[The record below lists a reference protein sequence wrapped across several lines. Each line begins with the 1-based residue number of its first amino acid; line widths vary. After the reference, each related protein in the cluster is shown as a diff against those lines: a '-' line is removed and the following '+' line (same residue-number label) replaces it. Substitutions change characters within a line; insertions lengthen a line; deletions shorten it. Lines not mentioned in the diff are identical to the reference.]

1 MLGPRTVLVAAA
13 LLLLAVPATAG
24 AAPRRA
30 DLKLTRVTVSPAQ
43 AAPGARVQIS
53 DVVRNGGRARARATR
68 VGYVLSADARK
79 DKADVRLAGT
89 RPIKALAR
97 RKQSR
102 GATSVRLPATA
113 KAGPYYLLAC
123 ADAGRALTE
132 SSERNNCAA
141 GRVRVLG
148 RPGAAPDPVVAAAGS
163 AVTGGNTTK
172 PPATGGGTGSP
183 APGRPF
189 GSFGPFLRTANPLE
203 IDPVADSARAATA
216 SMSQFGGTLQAT
228 GADGTQYELTLPA
241 DALLGQQEITMTPIS
256 SIADL
261 PLSQGLMGAVE
272 LEPHGLQLAKPA
284 TLTIDP
290 PGTDPPVAQQS
301 AFMAQEETGEDFH
314 LHPVG
319 SQQKATINLMH
330 FSTVGVG
337 LGTSAD
343 RAAVDARPGSR
354 PLAQLEQALADLTRQ
369 DRADDDTDLTPL
381 VAPMM
386 AYYDEVVRP
395 RLQAAETS
403 ERLAP
408 AALAQA
414 LSWARNA
421 ELLGMSGPDYDARQ
435 ADMMARI
442 KTILLN
448 AIEETYARCVT
459 ENSLAAGARLL
470 GWSRQAAIMGIE
482 NDGFEKWMKCARYE
496 VEFDS
501 TVTSEGGFTGS
512 TQSQSHNGSL
522 RVVAGELI
530 IDFATIATGAI
541 PSGPLT
547 YQGASWTHTTTY
559 APSGDCTPVTTTSLI
574 GTTPGTLRA
583 SIEFD
588 INLFEPPPG
597 EDDVPRKHVLRL
609 SAQGTGESYRAQN
622 SGCSSTSSD
631 STDTRWRSIFAG
643 FHGNLPSVT
652 VELDASDQVGEVI
665 GTKTFTGRRTSGGT
679 TQTEETYVELWHRP
693 LR

>member
-1 MLGPRTVLVAAA
+1 MKMT
-13 LLLLAVPATAG
+13 
-24 AAPRRA
+24 
-30 DLKLTRVTVSPAQ
+30 
-43 AAPGARVQIS
+43 
-53 DVVRNGGRARARATR
+53 
-68 VGYVLSADARK
+68 
-79 DKADVRLAGT
+79 
-89 RPIKALAR
+89 
-97 RKQSR
+97 
-102 GATSVRLPATA
+102 
-113 KAGPYYLLAC
+113 
-123 ADAGRALTE
+123 
-132 SSERNNCAA
+132 
-141 GRVRVLG
+141 
-148 RPGAAPDPVVAAAGS
+148 
-163 AVTGGNTTK
+163 
-172 PPATGGGTGSP
+172 
-183 APGRPF
+183 
-189 GSFGPFLRTANPLE
+189 
-203 IDPVADSARAATA
+203 
-216 SMSQFGGTLQAT
+216 QFGGTLEAT

-241 DALLGQQEITMTPIS
+241 DALLGPQEITMTPIS

-290 PGTDPPVAQQS
+290 PGTDPPLASQS

-314 LHPVG
+314 LYPVG
-319 SQQKATINLMH
+319 PQQKATLNLMH
-330 FSTVGVG
+330 FSTAGVG

-343 RAAVDARPGSR
+343 RGAIDARPGSR
-354 PLAQLEQALADLTRQ
+354 PLAQLEQALADLTRR
-369 DRADDDTDLTPL
+369 DRAGEDVDLTPL
-381 VAPMM
+381 VTPMM
-386 AYYDEVVRP
+386 AYYDQVVRP
-395 RLQAAETS
+395 KLQAAETS

-408 AALAQA
+408 DALAAA

-421 ELLGMSGPDYDARQ
+421 ALLGMSGPDYDLRY

-442 KTILLN
+442 EKVLLN

-470 GWSRQAAIMGIE
+470 GWTRQATILGIE

-530 IDFATIATGAI
+530 IDFATIATGTI

-547 YQGASWTHTTTY
+547 YQGASWTNTTTY
-559 APSGDCTPVTTTSLI
+559 APSGDCTLVTTTSLI

-588 INLFEPPPG
+588 VNPFEPPPG

-609 SAQGTGESYRAQN
+609 SAQGTGESYRSQN

-631 STDTRWRSIFAG
+631 STDTKWRTLFGS
-643 FHGNLPSVT
+643 FHGNLPSLT
-652 VELDASDQVGEVI
+652 VELDAEDQVGEVI
-665 GTKTFTGRRTSGGT
+665 GTKTFTGERSSGGT
-679 TQTEETYVELWHRP
+679 TVSEETYVELWHKP
-693 LR
+693 LK